1 MKICIDN
8 KVENREL
15 TIDVDF
21 ELVMLSDLTV
31 TFMCTPS
38 VYSYFNIL
46 NDIIPTFDGC
56 DCTVVIYQ
64 SKDRQ
69 SGFVLSG
76 TTFRLVNVSDEKRR
90 LYISGDEL
98 RWM

>member
-38 VYSYFNIL
+38 VYSYFND
-46 NDIIPTFDGC
+46 DIN
-56 DCTVVIYQ
+56 VIY
-64 SKDRQ
+64 
-69 SGFVLSG
+69 
-76 TTFRLVNVSDEKRR
+76 
-90 LYISGDEL
+90 
-98 RWM
+98 

>member
-38 VYSYFNIL
+38 VYSYFNIFEFL
-46 NDIIPTFDGC
+46 
-56 DCTVVIYQ
+56 
-64 SKDRQ
+64 
-69 SGFVLSG
+69 L
-76 TTFRLVNVSDEKRR
+76 
-90 LYISGDEL
+90 
-98 RWM
+98 